1 VSDGPETA
9 AGTDSPLA
17 VDSGDALSPGG
28 SEPLPVQAVPGE
40 DGRSAA
46 AIAMLGGYA
55 DWMVGLISAVAVA
68 VFIFLAILSFLA
80 VVSCR
85 CVSAR

>member
-1 VSDGPETA
+1 VTGSEEDG
-9 AGTDSPLA
+9 SP
-17 VDSGDALSPGG
+17 SGG
-28 SEPLPVQAVPGE
+28 SEPLPVHARPGD

-85 CVSAR
+85 CVSTR

>member
-1 VSDGPETA
+1 MSTA
-9 AGTDSPLA
+9 GGGRPGDVVLVERESGSPA
-17 VDSGDALSPGG
+17 
-28 SEPLPVQAVPGE
+28 LPVQARSGNE
-40 DGRSAA
+40 RHHSAA

-85 CVSAR
+85 CVSSR